1 MADAKIMTFGELFS
15 PTTDV
20 IPDDRAAAVEIEG
33 LDGND
38 YIKID
43 TTDGEEAVRLVGSGT
58 GKVGVGP
65 TAPLDQL
72 HVSSLADTGT
82 HVKFTHAGT
91 GHTVNDGGYIGMQNG
106 ANGMRVYNR
115 EASPIAFGTSNAEAM
130 RIAADGDVGIKIT
143 DPSANLHVTKGS
155 GTPTSLAEVDT
166 QSIVKI
172 QARTDNLDTLHFCN
186 NSAMI
191 LQGSDGADNSTTPKN
206 ISLQPFGGDVGIGTT
221 APGAKLDVDGAVRL
235 LSSLNVA
242 NTAVLGTDA
251 VAIGDG
257 ATAAGANA
265 FSVGF
270 GAIAGNTKSVAIG
283 TGANASGSGSMAIG
297 PSCQGAANNSVA
309 IGTNSARTEGAFSM
323 AIGYFSLTKRPYEQT
338 FSSATYGVDKKASSQ
353 RKFVSGQ
360 CQTTDDTVTT
370 MLDAENA
377 GSTAMLVNTTN
388 CQTTDKSSTTFFRVR
403 VISTVTGGDE
413 DSDFEIGEFLARSY
427 TFAIKWVY
435 DVSTP
440 TISMISD
447 SAGTAIASD
456 ATIYAARENVR
467 ASNAV
472 ISHATN
478 GIVDSITLVA
488 DPGDQP
494 GRGAWKFRV
503 QSANDGATIRHSCFV
518 DQVDHILA

>member
-20 IPDDRAAAVEIEG
+20 IPDNKAAAVEIEG
-33 LDGND
+33 LDGKD

-43 TTDGEEAVRLVGSGT
+43 TTDGSEAVKLVSSGMD
-58 GKVGVGP
+58 GGVVLGTAALLK
-65 TAPLDQL
+65 TAPDSGEAMKALQI
-72 HVSSLADTGT
+72 STPSTGGEPYN
-82 HVKFTHAGT
+82 VAMVRFTQEDKGE
-91 GHTVNDGGYIGMQNG
+91 GQNDGGWIGLTHQNVLQIGGDCNVYINSPNRTTGILV
-106 ANGMRVYNR
+106 AN
-115 EASPIAFGTSNAEAM
+115 AGTSIYKHAEL
-130 RIAADGDVGIKIT
+130 R
-143 DPSANLHVTKGS
+143 
-155 GTPTSLAEVDT
+155 
-166 QSIVKI
+166 
-172 QARTDNLDTLHFCN
+172 
-186 NSAMI
+186 
-191 LQGSDGADNSTTPKN
+191 
-206 ISLQPFGGDVGIGTT
+206 
-221 APGAKLDVDGAVRL
+221 
-235 LSSLNVA
+235 SSLSVA
-242 NTAVLGTDA
+242 NTSTPGT
-251 VAIGDG
+251 
-257 ATAAGANA
+257 
-265 FSVGF
+265 S
-270 GAIAGNTKSVAIG
+270 SVAIG
-283 TGANASGSGSMAIG
+283 EGCTATGNNAISIGYARLGGGAQTCTATHDYSIAIGYEANALQAKTVAIGSGAKTEQTGSIAIG
-297 PSCQGAANNSVA
+297 PSCQGAGNNSIA

-323 AIGYFSLTKRPYEQT
+323 AIGYFSLAKRPYEQT
-338 FSSATYGVDKKASSQ
+338 FSSATYGEDKKGSSQ

-370 MLDAENA
+370 ILDADNG

-388 CQTTDKSSTTFFRVR
+388 CQTADKSSTTFFNVR

-435 DVSTP
+435 DASTP

-518 DQVDHILA
+518 DQVDHALM